1 MCPITLSG
9 IGLSFKSVSRNL
21 QFPSASPTLTKVMVS
36 SLVCDGITA
45 LPVLIE
51 SLLRLIVEYFLFN
64 AGNVTLILALFLIL
78 YTLLTYLLH

>member
-64 AGNVTLILALFLIL
+64 AGNVTLIIAILIL
-78 YTLLTYLLH
+78 LYAFLSFFSH